1 MITGLY
7 DFVTEAKEMYRFHL
21 NLTRVGRS
29 DLATYRCTVRNG
41 HGGEDYYDVELL
53 VKCKWQ
59 LILQWN
65 LSIADMLYSGHLS
78 IADTF
83 PKNG

>member
-59 LILQWN
+59 LIL
-65 LSIADMLYSGHLS
+65 LY
-78 IADTF
+78 
-83 PKNG
+83 